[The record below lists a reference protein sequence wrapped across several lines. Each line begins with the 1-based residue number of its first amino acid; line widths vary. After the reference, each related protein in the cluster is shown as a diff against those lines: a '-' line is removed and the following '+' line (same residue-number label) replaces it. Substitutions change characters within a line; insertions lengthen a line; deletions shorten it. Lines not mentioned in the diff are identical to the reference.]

1 MKRLVFLFCFTIL
14 GTFAKAQDTKQNS
27 NFMPDGMRNFQFNLE
42 KPAKRISDLQYDK
55 LSTPLKGVLSPD
67 GKKVILEQ
75 YQKGNRI
82 KLNVEFEDG
91 TSKEVTQSPCFIDPV
106 VIEL

>member
-1 MKRLVFLFCFTIL
+1 MKRLIFLFGLTII
-14 GTFAKAQDTKQNS
+14 GTCAMAQDTKQHT
-27 NFMPDGMRNFQFNLE
+27 NFLPDGMRNFQFNLE
-42 KPAKRISDLQYDK
+42 KPAKRISDLHYDK
-55 LSTPLKGVLSPD
+55 LSSPLKGVLSPD
-67 GKKVILEQ
+67 GTKVVLEQ

-82 KLNVEFEDG
+82 KLTVEFEDG